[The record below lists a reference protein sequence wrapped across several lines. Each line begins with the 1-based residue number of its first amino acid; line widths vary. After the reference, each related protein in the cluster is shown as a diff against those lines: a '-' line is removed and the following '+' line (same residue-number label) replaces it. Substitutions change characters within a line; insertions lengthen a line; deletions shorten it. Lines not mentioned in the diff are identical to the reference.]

1 MESRAKKQHRR
12 TFQGCKKVRVDIL
25 EIKKGVMMKKE
36 YSKLTGKDMETLS
49 MLLDK
54 ASRKDLDEV
63 QEQVNHE
70 IHLSDVAIS
79 EGYEKDDRKLR
90 KVL

>member
-25 EIKKGVMMKKE
+25 EIKKGVMMKKLIIENEQEPFETDKE
-36 YSKLTGKDMETLS
+36 YKKRIKEEGEQLYVTEGGVVAMKKKLK
-49 MLLDK
+49 
-54 ASRKDLDEV
+54 
-63 QEQVNHE
+63 
-70 IHLSDVAIS
+70 
-79 EGYEKDDRKLR
+79 